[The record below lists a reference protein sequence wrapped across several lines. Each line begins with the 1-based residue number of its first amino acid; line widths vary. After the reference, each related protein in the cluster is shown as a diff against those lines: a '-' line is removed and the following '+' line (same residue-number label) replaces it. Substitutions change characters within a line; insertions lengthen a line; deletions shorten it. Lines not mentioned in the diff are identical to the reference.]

1 MNEIVSKRNM
11 QVKVNV
17 LKDAINK
24 ANTMTVEEV
33 SRYAKEQEMSYLKH
47 ILDGN
52 KKLIKYT
59 DYYSSILSNS

>member
-24 ANTMTVEEV
+24 ANTMTVE
-33 SRYAKEQEMSYLKH
+33 
-47 ILDGN
+47 
-52 KKLIKYT
+52 
-59 DYYSSILSNS
+59 